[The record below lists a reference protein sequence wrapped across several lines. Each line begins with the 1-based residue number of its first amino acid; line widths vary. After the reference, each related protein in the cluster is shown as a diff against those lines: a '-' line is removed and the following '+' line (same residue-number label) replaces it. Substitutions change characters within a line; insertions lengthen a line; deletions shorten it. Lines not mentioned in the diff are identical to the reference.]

1 MKRKKEPAKR
11 IYLDD
16 YILQKDM
23 RVRMPK
29 EIIKNMNVK
38 PGESYFEV
46 YFEPDKQEIVLTVI
60 SADFFIGNATPWN
73 SVSDVICSF
82 TIGDY
87 FTCGIL

>member
-46 YFEPDKQEIVLTVI
+46 YFEPDKQEKVKKAMEDLLYIPFEFEDGGTRVI
-60 SADFFIGNATPWN
+60 HYSPETYEPI
-73 SVSDVICSF
+73 I
-82 TIGDY
+82 
-87 FTCGIL
+87 

>member
-1 MKRKKEPAKR
+1 MRRFVMKRKKEPAKR

-46 YFEPDKQEIVLTVI
+46 YFEPDKQEIVLTVKNI
-60 SADFFIGNATPWN
+60 QGKGDEDGN
-73 SVSDVICSF
+73 
-82 TIGDY
+82 
-87 FTCGIL
+87 L